1 MLSRVKSLAFS
12 TVNRLGY
19 EVIPR
24 WNLFDA
30 PHERYVRRLFDA
42 VKPQTV
48 IDVGANAG
56 QFGQWLR
63 HQCGFQGRI
72 VSFEPIPEMAD
83 AVRKAASSDAAWD
96 VMEVALGRQA
106 GTATF
111 NVMAG
116 SQFSSFLSPSA
127 DPLSSSSIAVQNTVE
142 RKIEVE
148 VATLDDVVGRLGLA
162 RPFLKLDTQG
172 FDLEVIAGG
181 EAALKDVVAIQTEV
195 AVQQIYQGAPT
206 FDETTARLGELGF
219 EPSALFPTNDHF
231 PRLVDMDFY
240 FIRRGLLPS

>member
-1 MLSRVKSLAFS
+1 MFKWVKALASS
-12 TVNRLGY
+12 TMGRLGY

-24 WNLFDA
+24 WKMFDA
-30 PHERYVRRLFDA
+30 PHEHYVRRLFDS

-63 HQCGFQGRI
+63 KQCGFQGRI
-72 VSFEPIPEMAD
+72 VSFEPIPEIA
-83 AVRKAASSDAAWD
+83 AAARKIASNDPAWD
-96 VMEVALGRQA
+96 VMEVALGRKP

-116 SQFSSFLSPSA
+116 NQFSSFLSPSSDRTDA
-127 DPLSSSSIAVQNTVE
+127 PAIAVQNIVE

-148 VATLDDVVGRLGLA
+148 VRTLDDIIDELDLA
-162 RPFLKLDTQG
+162 RSFLKLDTQG

-181 EAALKDVVAIQTEV
+181 ETALKDIVAIQTEV
-195 AVQQIYQGAPT
+195 AVHQIYHGAPT
-206 FDETTARLGELGF
+206 FDETTARLRELGF

-231 PRLVDMDFY
+231 PRLIDMDFY
-240 FIRRGLLPS
+240 FIRRNLLPN